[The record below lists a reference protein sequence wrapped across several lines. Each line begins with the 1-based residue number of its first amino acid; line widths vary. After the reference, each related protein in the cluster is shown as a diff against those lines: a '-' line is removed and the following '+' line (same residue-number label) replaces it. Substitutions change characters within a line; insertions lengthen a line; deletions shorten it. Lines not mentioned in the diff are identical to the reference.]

1 MTTKN
6 TDSPY
11 AMLPAPPLHRRMIA
25 MLYDF
30 AVASTGILIIASVLV
45 SFISLISP
53 QKDILPSSPLANV
66 LFAFYLLLGALYFV
80 IFWLKKDY
88 TLGMSVWKLR
98 ISDMAGNKITPTQA
112 IIRYFS
118 VIAIMALGFIMGDQL
133 LHLGSGSS
141 LLMSILFFGLS
152 LMWSLFN
159 PNKLALHEQLSRTKL
174 IDIRFNKLSDPPNEI
189 Q

>member
-1 MTTKN
+1 MTKKN

-30 AVASTGILIIASVLV
+30 AVASTGILIIVTVLI
-45 SFISLISP
+45 SFISP
-53 QKDILPSSPLANV
+53 QENIPPSSPLANI
-66 LFAFYLLLGALYFV
+66 LFAFQLLLGALYFIV
-80 IFWLKKDY
+80 FWLKKDY

-98 ISDMAGNKITPTQA
+98 ISDKAGNKITLIQA

-118 VIAIMALGFIMGDQL
+118 VIAIMTLGFIMGDQL
-133 LHLGSGSS
+133 LHLGAGSS
-141 LLMSILFFGLS
+141 LLMSILFLGLS
-152 LMWSLFN
+152 LMWCLFN
-159 PNKLALHEQLSRTKL
+159 PHKLALHEQLSRTKL

>member
-30 AVASTGILIIASVLV
+30 AVAITGIVIISLVLI
-45 SFISLISP
+45 SFISP
-53 QKDILPSSPLANV
+53 QENIPPLSLLANT
-66 LFAFYLLLGALYFV
+66 LFAFQLLLSALYFIV
-80 IFWLKKDY
+80 FWLKKDY

-98 ISDMAGNKITPTQA
+98 ISDNAGNKITPMQA
-112 IIRYFS
+112 VIRYFS
-118 VIAIMALGFIMGDQL
+118 VISIIALGFIISHQL
-133 LHLGSGSS
+133 LHLSSGSS
-141 LLMSILFFGLS
+141 VLMSILFLGLS

-159 PNKLALHEQLSRTKL
+159 PDKLALHEQLSRTKL
-174 IDIRFNKLSDPPNEI
+174 IDIRFNKLSDPSNEI

>member
-6 TDSPY
+6 TNSPY
-11 AMLPAPPLHRRMIA
+11 TMLPAPPLHRRMIA

-30 AVASTGILIIASVLV
+30 AVASTGILIIAILLI
-45 SFISLISP
+45 SFISENIP
-53 QKDILPSSPLANV
+53 PFSPLANM
-66 LFAFYLLLGALYFV
+66 LFAFYLLLGALYFLT
-80 IFWLKKDY
+80 FWLKKGY

-98 ISDMAGNKITPTQA
+98 ISDMAGNKITPMQA

-118 VIAIMALGFIMGDQL
+118 VIAIMALGFIIGDQL

-141 LLMSILFFGLS
+141 LLMSILFLGLS
-152 LMWSLFN
+152 LMWGLFN
-159 PNKLALHEQLSRTKL
+159 PHKLALHEQLSQTKL